1 MAAAAATDPVTAVQ
15 FLDLSTRPSH
25 CGYCGGEGA
34 VSQGMFVERLLLE
47 DYQALLD
54 RGWRRS
60 GSYVYKPVLEETCCP
75 LYTIRCPA
83 AQFAP
88 SRAQRKAV
96 SKVHSFIRDGEEKGM
111 DTEARTEKEKL
122 STSNKTTDIAK
133 KPATATPSPGSRR
146 VEGLKKKK
154 AWRMEKRLEK
164 ASKAEQPKEPKAPKN
179 SVRPLSDLLPAGNL
193 GAADE
198 VVEQAVGG
206 GGRSF
211 ALRLVR
217 ASMADRVFRETFE
230 ESFLVYREYQTMVHG
245 DPPHE
250 CDMRTF
256 AMFLADSPLVGRV
269 EQGVELGAFHQHY
282 LVDGRIVAVA
292 VLDLLPACLS
302 SVYLYYSPGFWG
314 RRLSPGTYSAVR
326 EVQLT
331 LQLGALLPSLQHY
344 YMGYYVHSCPKMRYK
359 AGVQPSHLLSP
370 TLLSWHPLPPCL
382 PLLDAAKY
390 STLEEVEEVEAAP
403 ATLEEQ
409 MGKVRLLVD
418 GKLSTWAQ
426 EGSGMSVPS
435 RLVVY
440 RRLVGQGLAERMA
453 LQWEGEE
460 QEEPLSDGE

>member
-1 MAAAAATDPVTAVQ
+1 MAAADSVSLVQ
-15 FLDLSTRPSH
+15 FLDLSTRPGH

-47 DYQALLD
+47 DYQQLLD

-60 GSYVYKPVLEETCCP
+60 GSYVYKPVLEATCCP

-83 AQFAP
+83 AMFAP
-88 SRAQRKAV
+88 SRSQRKALA
-96 SKVHSFIRDGEEKGM
+96 KVHSFIRDGEEKGM
-111 DTEARTEKEKL
+111 DTEDRNEKEKF

-133 KPATATPSPGSRR
+133 KPATATQSTGSQR

-164 ASKAEQPKEPKAPKN
+164 ASKAEQPKEPKASKN
-179 SVRPLSDLLPAGNL
+179 LAKPLSDLLPAGNL
-193 GAADE
+193 GAVDE
-198 VVEQAVGG
+198 VVDQGLGG
-206 GGRSF
+206 AHSF
-211 ALRLVR
+211 SLRLVR

-230 ESFLVYREYQTMVHG
+230 ESFLVYREYQTVVHG
-245 DPPHE
+245 DPAHE

-256 AMFLADSPLVGRV
+256 AMFLCDSPLVGRV
-269 EQGVELGAFHQHY
+269 ERGVELGAFHQHY

-292 VLDLLPACLS
+292 VLDILPSCLS
-302 SVYLYYSPGFWG
+302 SVYLYYSPQFWG
-314 RRLSPGTYSAVR
+314 RRLSPGTYSAIR

-331 LQLGALLPSLQHY
+331 LQLNSLLPSLQHY

-359 AGVQPSHLLSP
+359 AALQPSHLLSP

-382 PLLDAAKY
+382 PLLDASKY
-390 STLEEVEEVEAAP
+390 STLEEVEAVEAGP
-403 ATLEEQ
+403 ATLEEE

-418 GKLSTWAQ
+418 GNLSTWAQ
-426 EGSGMSVPS
+426 EGEGMSVPS

-440 RRLVGQGLAERMA
+440 RRLVGQALAEAMA

-460 QEEPLSDGE
+460 LEEPVGEGE